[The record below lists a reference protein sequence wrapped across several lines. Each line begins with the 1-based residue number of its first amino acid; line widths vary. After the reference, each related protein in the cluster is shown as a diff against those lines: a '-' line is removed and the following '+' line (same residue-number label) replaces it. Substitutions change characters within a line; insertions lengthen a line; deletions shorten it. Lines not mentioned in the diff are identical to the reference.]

1 MIRSKSSDN
10 DEEDENGGGVNSN
23 AISSSPPHQHA
34 SGLTFLYFFLNL
46 ILRNYLDI
54 SSEFC

>member
-23 AISSSPPHQHA
+23 AFSTSPPHQHA
-34 SGLTFLYFFLNL
+34 SGLTFFVFFLEPYSAEL
-46 ILRNYLDI
+46 
-54 SSEFC
+54 S